1 MMEEMPKFFNK
12 IVFTYIDTDESEIVD
27 TLNLDSVQTVLLLH
41 PTTSGKKEEKIVG
54 IRPE

>member
-12 IVFTYIDTDESEIVD
+12 IVFTYIDTDESEVVD

-41 PTTSGKKEEKIVG
+41 PATSGKKEEKIVG

>member
-12 IVFTYIDTDESEIVD
+12 IVFTYIDTDESEVVD

-41 PTTSGKKEEKIVG
+41 PATSDKKEEKIVG

>member
-12 IVFTYIDTDESEIVD
+12 IVFTYIDTDESEVVD

-41 PTTSGKKEEKIVG
+41 PASSGKKEEKIVG